1 MSKARDLANAG
12 TALTSVDAT
21 ELGYLDGV
29 TSAVQTQIDS
39 KLATATASSTYQ
51 AIVSG
56 VNDTEIGYLDGVT
69 SAIQTQIDSKIGSA
83 SAINPTIVDAK
94 GDVIAA
100 TAADT
105 VARLAVGANNTV
117 LTADSA
123 EATGLKWA
131 APSSGSWTLI
141 TQQNPSNANS
151 VNFTSIPQTYKHIML
166 EWVGAYQTSAVQS
179 YNVRI
184 NNDSGSNYSMNAF
197 LINGGT
203 VTPQIQESGTDISA
217 SNFAG
222 SNLSLF
228 GYDVRDT
235 DYGKASKGKLIIFNY
250 TDTARYKHSEWQA
263 YYNIT
268 SEGSRNHQG
277 QGVWKSLSAITS
289 IDIVRVAGGNASLS
303 TNTYGYIRLWGMS

>member
-1 MSKARDLANAG
+1 MSKARDIASAAPAPAG
-12 TALTSVDAT
+12 VTST
-21 ELGYLDGV
+21 ELGYIDGV
-29 TSAVQTQIDS
+29 TSAVQTQIDT
-39 KLATATASSTYQ
+39 KQ
-51 AIVSG
+51 AVVSG

-69 SAIQTQIDSKIGSA
+69 SAIQTQLNAKAPSSTAVTLTGTETLTNK
-83 SAINPTIVDAK
+83 TISSGVLS
-94 GDVIAA
+94 G
-100 TAADT
+100 T
-105 VARLAVGANNTV
+105 
-117 LTADSA
+117 LTAGGSVGTA
-123 EATGLKWA
+123 GQVLSSTGTGVQYVT
-131 APSSGSWTLI
+131 PSSGSWTLI

-166 EWVGAYQTSAVQS
+166 EWVGVYQTSAVQS
-179 YNVRI
+179 YTVRI

>member
-1 MSKARDLANAG
+1 MSKARDIASAAPAPAG
-12 TALTSVDAT
+12 VTST
-21 ELGYLDGV
+21 ELGYIDGV
-29 TSAVQTQIDS
+29 TSAVQTQIDT
-39 KLATATASSTYQ
+39 KQ
-51 AIVSG
+51 AVVSG

-69 SAIQTQIDSKIGSA
+69 SAIQTQLNAKAPSSTAVTLTGTETLTNK
-83 SAINPTIVDAK
+83 TISSGVLS
-94 GDVIAA
+94 G
-100 TAADT
+100 T
-105 VARLAVGANNTV
+105 
-117 LTADSA
+117 LTAGGSVGTA
-123 EATGLKWA
+123 GQVLSSTGTGVQYVT
-131 APSSGSWTLI
+131 PSSGSWTLI

-179 YNVRI
+179 YTVRI

>member
-1 MSKARDLANAG
+1 MSKARDIASAAPAPAG
-12 TALTSVDAT
+12 VTST
-21 ELGYLDGV
+21 ELGYIDGV
-29 TSAVQTQIDS
+29 TSAVQTQIDT
-39 KLATATASSTYQ
+39 KQ
-51 AIVSG
+51 AVVSG

-69 SAIQTQIDSKIGSA
+69 SAIQTQLNAKAPSSTAVTLTGTETLTNK
-83 SAINPTIVDAK
+83 TISSGVLS
-94 GDVIAA
+94 G
-100 TAADT
+100 T
-105 VARLAVGANNTV
+105 
-117 LTADSA
+117 LTAGGSVGTA
-123 EATGLKWA
+123 GQVLSSTGTGVQYVT
-131 APSSGSWTLI
+131 PSSGSWTLI

>member
-1 MSKARDLANAG
+1 MSKARDIASAAPAPAG
-12 TALTSVDAT
+12 VTST
-21 ELGYLDGV
+21 ELGYIDGV
-29 TSAVQTQIDS
+29 TSAVQTQIDT
-39 KLATATASSTYQ
+39 KQ
-51 AIVSG
+51 AVVSG

-69 SAIQTQIDSKIGSA
+69 SAIQTQLNAKAPSSTAVTLTGTETLTNK
-83 SAINPTIVDAK
+83 TISSGVLS
-94 GDVIAA
+94 G
-100 TAADT
+100 T
-105 VARLAVGANNTV
+105 
-117 LTADSA
+117 LTAGGSVGTA
-123 EATGLKWA
+123 GQVLSSTGTGVQYVT
-131 APSSGSWTLI
+131 PSSGSWTLI

-217 SNFAG
+217 SNSAG